1 MIDFSGRI
9 TRAGT
14 RGIAAAAVSC
24 FTVMPQFASHQPAHA
39 DGPVGST
46 SRAQD
51 HRPAGREH
59 DARSAGHRS
68 ADSGRGPVVWQPGD
82 HPVWPDRGHD
92 AAGQDHGSMGGKHD
106 RKGRHFPPR
115 ARVVLDTQG
124 PRGAVIPGRTYTW
137 PYSVTNTGPAPVR
150 HVTLTTKPN
159 QDLKIVAMPPKCRWR
174 DGRDLVC
181 RIGILPAGQT
191 KRGALTAM
199 VDPKTPTGRTLS
211 SPAKVS
217 WEGRPRSAAREMA
230 FPPVTASQPTD
241 LAVSGD
247 ALPETVRPG
256 GEVPYEISVTNEG
269 PVTAEA
275 VVVRSSVA
283 NDPGDWPC
291 ASTVDPA
298 RTLAGKNEPVKPAVP
313 PCAAAQDSQAR
324 PMAQAPAAPP
334 CAPLTAPRCGADVQ
348 QPACSVC
355 TAQQSAPQ
363 QPMAPQPVPQR
374 PVGDRPAVGQA
385 CGACAAQQPAPACG
399 VCAAQQSAPQQPMA
413 RQPVPQRP
421 LVDPP
426 AVGPACGVC
435 AAQQSAPQ
443 QPMARQPVPQRPV
456 GDRPAVG
463 QACGACAAQQGVPAC
478 GSVRDGS
485 SAGDVA
491 GRPVAAPCGPS
502 PDRIAAEPGRP
513 AGAGDGI
520 HRSGPAEA
528 PIGPG
533 IVPDRPGKTGVDTP
547 VVIGKDHH
555 CVAQGPGFVCPLG
568 AIPPGKTRKLRLAVR
583 ERPHAHPGRLRCLST
598 VESGTPD
605 ENPANNTVACHT
617 RNARPMSAPEHP
629 GVNRLPQTGFPF
641 GTVALAGLG
650 LAAVGF
656 VLLRIGRARRGEEV

>member
-1 MIDFSGRI
+1 
-9 TRAGT
+9 
-14 RGIAAAAVSC
+14 
-24 FTVMPQFASHQPAHA
+24 
-39 DGPVGST
+39 
-46 SRAQD
+46 
-51 HRPAGREH
+51 
-59 DARSAGHRS
+59 
-68 ADSGRGPVVWQPGD
+68 
-82 HPVWPDRGHD
+82 
-92 AAGQDHGSMGGKHD
+92 
-106 RKGRHFPPR
+106 
-115 ARVVLDTQG
+115 
-124 PRGAVIPGRTYTW
+124 
-137 PYSVTNTGPAPVR
+137 VTNTGPAPVR

-159 QDLKIVAMPPKCRWR
+159 HDLKIVTMPPKCRWR

-181 RIGILPAGQT
+181 QIGILPGGQT

-256 GEVPYEISVTNEG
+256 GDVPYEISVTNEG

-283 NDPGDWPC
+283 NDPGAWPC
-291 ASTVDPA
+291 AATLDPA

-313 PCAAAQDSQAR
+313 PCATAQDGQTR
-324 PMAQAPAAPP
+324 PMGEVPAAPP
-334 CAPLTAPRCGADVQ
+334 CAPLAAPRCGADVQ
-348 QPACSVC
+348 QPACGAC
-355 TAQQSAPQ
+355 AAQQSAPQ
-363 QPMAPQPVPQR
+363 QPAVRQPVPRR
-374 PVGDRPAVGQA
+374 PVVDPPAVGQA
-385 CGACAAQQPAPACG
+385 CGACAAQQ
-399 VCAAQQSAPQQPMA
+399 SAP
-413 RQPVPQRP
+413 
-421 LVDPP
+421 
-426 AVGPACGVC
+426 
-435 AAQQSAPQ
+435 
-443 QPMARQPVPQRPV
+443 
-456 GDRPAVG
+456 
-463 QACGACAAQQGVPAC
+463 ACGACAAQQGVPAC

-502 PDRIAAEPGRP
+502 PDRVAAEPGHP

-533 IVPDRPGKTGVDTP
+533 IVPDRPGKAGVPSVDTP

-583 ERPHAHPGRLRCLST
+583 ARPHAHPGRLRCLST
-598 VESGTPD
+598 VTSGTPD
-605 ENPANNTVACHT
+605 ENPANDTVACHT
-617 RNARPMSAPEHP
+617 RNARPMPAREHP
-629 GVNRLPQTGFPF
+629 GVNRLPQTGFPY
-641 GTVALAGLG
+641 GPVALAGLG

-656 VLLRIGRARRGEEV
+656 VLLRVGRARRGEEV